1 VPLSG
6 VDDRSGRLGELAR
19 VFLKLGSVSFGGP
32 AAHIALMRHELVER
46 RQWLGDREFLDLV
59 GATNLIPG
67 PNSTEMAIHIGL
79 RRAGW
84 PGLVVAG
91 CSFILP
97 AVVIVGLLAAL
108 YVRVGTLPETQAIF
122 YGVKPVVVA
131 IVTVA
136 LWRLARAAI
145 GSWWHAALAV
155 AAMIASLMNVHEL
168 TLLAICGFLGGLAS
182 MRGTQRT
189 GSLGAVALAVPSV
202 VPAGTAAATVTSGTL
217 ALVFLKAGAFLFG
230 SGYVLLAFLRAD
242 LVERLG
248 WLTERQLLDAVS
260 VGQFTPGP
268 VFTTATFIGYLLDG
282 WRGAG
287 VATIAIFLPAFAFVA
302 LSGPLLPRIRKS
314 PVAGGVLDGVNVGSL
329 ALMAAVT
336 WQLGRVAVVD
346 LPTVVLAVL
355 SVIALLRLRI
365 NPAWLIAAGAAA
377 GLLVR

>member
-1 VPLSG
+1 MPPG
-6 VDDRSGRLGELAR
+6 VDDRSARLGELAR
-19 VFLKLGSVSFGGP
+19 LFLKLGSVSFGGP

-84 PGLVVAG
+84 PGLLVAG
-91 CSFILP
+91 ACFILP

-108 YVRVGTLPETQAIF
+108 YVRLGSLPQTQALF

-131 IVTVA
+131 IVGVA

-145 GSWWHAALAV
+145 GSWWQAALAV
-155 AAMIASLMNVHEL
+155 AAVIASLMNVHEL
-168 TLLAICGFLGGLAS
+168 TLLAVCGILGGLAS
-182 MRGTQRT
+182 MRGTRQT
-189 GSLGAVALAVPSV
+189 VSLGAVALAAPGALQ
-202 VPAGTAAATVTSGTL
+202 AGAAASAVTSGTL

-268 VFTTATFIGYLLDG
+268 VFTTATFIGYLLQG
-282 WRGAG
+282 PRGAAI
-287 VATIAIFLPAFAFVA
+287 ATTAIFLPAFVFVA

-314 PVAGGVLDGVNVGSL
+314 RVAGGVLDGVNVGSL
-329 ALMAAVT
+329 SLMAVVT

-346 LPTVVLAVL
+346 LVTVVLAAL
-355 SVIALLRLRI
+355 SLIALLRLRI
-365 NPAWLIAAGAAA
+365 NPAWLIAAGGVL
-377 GLLVR
+377 GLLAR

>member
-1 VPLSG
+1 VPPH

-32 AAHIALMRHELVER
+32 AAHIALMRHEFVER

-79 RRAGW
+79 QRAGW

-91 CSFILP
+91 ACFILP

-108 YVRVGTLPETQAIF
+108 YVRLGSLPETQALF

-131 IVTVA
+131 IVAIA

-145 GSWWHAALAV
+145 GSWWQAVLAV
-155 AAMIASLMNVHEL
+155 AAVAASLMNVHEL
-168 TLLAICGFLGGLAS
+168 TLLAVCGILGGLAS
-182 MRGTQRT
+182 VRGTQQSV
-189 GSLGAVALAVPSV
+189 SLGAVALATPGVLPV
-202 VPAGTAAATVTSGTL
+202 GGAAGAVTSGTL

-268 VFTTATFIGYLLDG
+268 VFTTATFIGYLLEG
-282 WRGAG
+282 PRGAAI
-287 VATIAIFLPAFAFVA
+287 ATIAIFLPAFIFVA

-314 PVAGGVLDGVNVGSL
+314 RAAGGVLDGVNVGSL
-329 ALMAAVT
+329 ALMAVVT
-336 WQLGRVAVVD
+336 WQLGRVTVVD
-346 LPTVVLAVL
+346 RATVVLAAL
-355 SVIALLRLRI
+355 SLIALLRLRI
-365 NPAWLIAAGAAA
+365 NPAWLIAAGAAVGWLA
-377 GLLVR
+377 R

>member
-1 VPLSG
+1 
-6 VDDRSGRLGELAR
+6 
-19 VFLKLGSVSFGGP
+19 VSFGGP
-32 AAHIALMRHELVER
+32 AAHIALMRHEFVER

-79 RRAGW
+79 QRAGW

-91 CSFILP
+91 ACFILP

-108 YVRVGTLPETQAIF
+108 YVRLGSLPETQALF

-131 IVTVA
+131 IVAIA

-145 GSWWHAALAV
+145 GSWWQAVLAV
-155 AAMIASLMNVHEL
+155 AAVAASLMNVHEL
-168 TLLAICGFLGGLAS
+168 TLLAVCGILGGLAS
-182 MRGTQRT
+182 VRGTQQSV
-189 GSLGAVALAVPSV
+189 SLGAVALATPGVLPV
-202 VPAGTAAATVTSGTL
+202 GGAAGAVTSGTL

-268 VFTTATFIGYLLDG
+268 VFTTATFIGYLLEG
-282 WRGAG
+282 PRGAAI
-287 VATIAIFLPAFAFVA
+287 ATIAIFIPAFIFVA

-314 PVAGGVLDGVNVGSL
+314 RAAGGVLDGVNVGSL
-329 ALMAAVT
+329 ALMAVVT
-336 WQLGRVAVVD
+336 WQLGRVTVVD
-346 LPTVVLAVL
+346 RATVVLAAL
-355 SVIALLRLRI
+355 SLIALLRLRI
-365 NPAWLIAAGAAA
+365 NPAWLIAAGAAVGWLA
-377 GLLVR
+377 R

>member
-1 VPLSG
+1 VPPG
-6 VDDRSGRLGELAR
+6 VDTSSGRLGELAR

-32 AAHIALMRHELVER
+32 AAHIALMRHEFVER
-46 RQWLGDREFLDLV
+46 RQWLDDREFLDLV

-91 CSFILP
+91 ACFILP
-97 AVVIVGLLAAL
+97 AVAIVGLLAAL
-108 YVRVGTLPETQAIF
+108 YVRFGSLPETQALF
-122 YGVKPVVVA
+122 YGVKPVVVSIVA
-131 IVTVA
+131 IA
-136 LWRLARAAI
+136 LWRLARSAI
-145 GSWWHAALAV
+145 GSWWQAVLAV
-155 AAMIASLMNVHEL
+155 AAVVASLMNVHEL
-168 TLLAICGFLGGLAS
+168 TLLTVCGVLGGLVS
-182 MRGTQRT
+182 RRGARQTA
-189 GSLGAVALAVPSV
+189 SLGAIALAVPGAV
-202 VPAGTAAATVTSGTL
+202 QAGAAAGAVSSGTL

-268 VFTTATFIGYLLDG
+268 VFTTATFIGYLLEG
-282 WRGAG
+282 PRGA
-287 VATIAIFLPAFAFVA
+287 VIATIAIFLPAFLFVA

-314 PVAGGVLDGVNVGSL
+314 RAAGGVLDGVNVGSL
-329 ALMAAVT
+329 ALMAVVT

-346 LPTVVLAVL
+346 LATVVLAAL

-365 NPAWLIAAGAAA
+365 NPAWLMAAGAAI

>member
-1 VPLSG
+1 MPPG
-6 VDDRSGRLGELAR
+6 VDDRSARLGELAR
-19 VFLKLGSVSFGGP
+19 LFLKLGSVSFGGP

-84 PGLVVAG
+84 PGLLVAG
-91 CSFILP
+91 ACFILP

-108 YVRVGTLPETQAIF
+108 YVRLGSLPQTQALF

-131 IVTVA
+131 IVGVA

-145 GSWWHAALAV
+145 GSWWQAALAV
-155 AAMIASLMNVHEL
+155 AAVIASLMNVHEL
-168 TLLAICGFLGGLAS
+168 TLLAVCGILGGLAS
-182 MRGTQRT
+182 MRGTRHT
-189 GSLGAVALAVPSV
+189 VSLGAVALAAPGALQ
-202 VPAGTAAATVTSGTL
+202 AGAAASAVTSGTL

-268 VFTTATFIGYLLDG
+268 VFTTATFIGYLLQG
-282 WRGAG
+282 PRGAAI
-287 VATIAIFLPAFAFVA
+287 ATTAIFLPAFVFVA

-314 PVAGGVLDGVNVGSL
+314 RVAGGVLDGVNVGSL
-329 ALMAAVT
+329 SLMAVVT

-346 LPTVVLAVL
+346 LVTVVLAAL
-355 SVIALLRLRI
+355 SLIALLRLRI
-365 NPAWLIAAGAAA
+365 NPAWLIAAGGVL
-377 GLLVR
+377 GLLAR